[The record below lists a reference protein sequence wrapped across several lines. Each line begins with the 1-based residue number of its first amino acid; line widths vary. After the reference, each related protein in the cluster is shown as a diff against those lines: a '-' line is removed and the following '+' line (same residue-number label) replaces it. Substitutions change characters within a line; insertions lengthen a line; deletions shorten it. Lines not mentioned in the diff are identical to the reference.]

1 MKVYFA
7 YARIPNKIYK
17 SIPIQSHILTKYDHE
32 KDEWFGIW
40 GCSTSKKLFKKF
52 MQLKNPK
59 YFYGIEKSYDS
70 IGELKESLVNS
81 KIYLENV
88 ELKKIEL
95 DAGKNEMMPIVL
107 ADHEYIGDDM
117 DSASIIIEELKELK
131 DYRFFKKEYR
141 NALEI
146 LGYTTTYTLLN
157 GTDEESVIAD
167 DGLSYQLTYPS
178 GFCVENI
185 INTLNYYIYH
195 YGCILSLQNENQ
207 RG

>member
-1 MKVYFA
+1 MKVYLV

-40 GCSTSKKLFKKF
+40 GCSTNKKLFKKF
-52 MQLKNPK
+52 MKFKNPK

-70 IGELKESLVNS
+70 IDDLKESLVNS

-88 ELKKIEL
+88 ELKKIDL
-95 DAGKNEMMPIVL
+95 DVGKNERMKIVL

-117 DSASIIIEELKELK
+117 DTSSIISEELKELK

-141 NALEI
+141 NALEL

-167 DGLSYQLTYPS
+167 DGLSYSLTYPS